1 LLRAWDMEQP
11 LVGILMATYN
21 GEKYIA
27 DQIESIVE
35 QTYKNWILIIHDDG
49 SNDKTIDI
57 VKEYKNKNHKNIIL
71 IEDGIRCGGA
81 KENFSHLLKIAHD
94 RYGFDYIMFSDQDD
108 IWFPYKVKKTLD
120 KMIDIEDKN
129 PNKPVCV
136 YTDLMVV
143 DENLTTI
150 SNSFW
155 DYQKIY
161 QYHNTLNRLLI
172 QNVVTG
178 CTIMLNKIAVKL
190 VYEIPHEAVVHDWWI
205 ALVLSIFGVLSP
217 MDEATLLYR
226 QHRYNAVGAKK
237 WDMHNG
243 IIRLFS
249 KDEWLRFKKNFKD
262 SSIQAKALLNTYG
275 YLMSKNQ
282 MLLVEHYLNLLQYN
296 KPRRLYYVIKYR
308 YFKSNFLRNVGS
320 IFFRILV
327 A

>member
-1 LLRAWDMEQP
+1 MEQP

-108 IWFPYKVKKTLD
+108 IWFTSKVKKTLD

-205 ALVLSIFGVLSP
+205 ALVLSILGVLSP
-217 MDEATLLYR
+217 MNEVTLLYR
-226 QHRYNAVGAKK
+226 QHRCNVAGAKK
-237 WDMHNG
+237 WDIYNI
-243 IIRLFS
+243 IIRLLS
-249 KDEWLRFKKNFKD
+249 KDGWTQFKKNFKNT
-262 SSIQAKALLNTYG
+262 SIQAKALLDKYN

-282 MLLVEHYLNLLQYN
+282 IMLVEHYINLFHYN
-296 KPRRLYYVIKYR
+296 KACRLYYACKYQ
-308 YFKSNFLRNVGS
+308 YFSGRIFRNISFS
-320 IFFRILV
+320 IFRILV
-327 A
+327 V